1 MANHGNLLGS
11 GCAGSD
17 MDVNADVNAAAR
29 ARLLKLM
36 VFDVDGVLTDGTL
49 YLSDSGGEMK
59 AFHTLDGH
67 GIKML
72 RESGVA
78 VGLLT
83 ARRSRVVELRAREL
97 GIELVQQG
105 AGDKGRAFQDMIAG
119 RGLAAAAAG
128 YMGDDLVD
136 LPVLVR
142 CGFAATVASAPEA
155 VRSRA
160 HYVARAGAG
169 RGAAREV
176 CEFIMRS
183 QDTLERAIA
192 GYLA

>member
-1 MANHGNLLGS
+1 
-11 GCAGSD
+11 
-17 MDVNADVNAAAR
+17 MDANADADAAAR
-29 ARLLKLM
+29 ARRLRLM
-36 VFDVDGVLTDGTL
+36 VFDVDGVLTDGSL
-49 YLSDSGGEMK
+49 YLSDSGAEMK

-72 RESGVA
+72 RESGVT

-83 ARRSRVVELRAREL
+83 ARRSRVVELRAEEL
-97 GIELVQQG
+97 GIDLVHQG
-105 AGDKGRAFQDMIAG
+105 AGDKARAFEAMIAG

-160 HYVARAGAG
+160 HYVARAEAG